1 MVQCGDLRSDG
12 EAESEVGFA
21 FPGCIGA
28 VKTLENLGFLRI
40 RDAGAIVADGK
51 AESGIGDIQC
61 QPDASAGR
69 RIGKGVV
76 NQDGEQL
83 PNTLFVA
90 ETGRNRFRRKTDLPV

>member
-1 MVQCGDLRSDG
+1 MYGSSSVKVAPPPGGVLSIQTAMVQCGDLRSDG

-28 VKTLENLGFLRI
+28 VKALENLGFLRI

-61 QPDASAGR
+61 QPDG
-69 RIGKGVV
+69 
-76 NQDGEQL
+76 
-83 PNTLFVA
+83 
-90 ETGRNRFRRKTDLPV
+90 FRRADV